1 MKKYAGGDQKS
12 TQEEYPIGYLNE
24 SFAIAGVASYQEGQN
39 QEKLKIDEGHL
50 KYHRSLWVVVKNSRE
65 KTVP

>member
-50 KYHRSLWVVVKNSRE
+50 KYHRSL
-65 KTVP
+65 